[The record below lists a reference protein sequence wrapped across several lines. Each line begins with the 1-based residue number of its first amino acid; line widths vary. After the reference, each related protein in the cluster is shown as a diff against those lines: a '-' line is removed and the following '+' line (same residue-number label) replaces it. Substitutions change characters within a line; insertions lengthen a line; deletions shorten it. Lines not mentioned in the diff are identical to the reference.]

1 MREVGDEG
9 APGLVFL
16 MLATP
21 ISHRLVHHSRS
32 MKHISGGY
40 TGAVSHVW
48 IRHTDT
54 KTHTHKLITSPRP
67 HKCS

>member
-9 APGLVFL
+9 APGLIFL

-48 IRHTDT
+48 TRHTDT
-54 KTHTHKLITSPRP
+54 KTHTHTNS
-67 HKCS
+67 